1 MSYSENVHAVALKR
15 ISALPL
21 LPSVNMQTTGK
32 IIIKTNT
39 MLSYKL
45 GKEDA
50 VSTFEAKE
58 FPTSQG
64 NITTKP
70 EV

>member
-1 MSYSENVHAVALKR
+1 MYLRSLD
-15 ISALPL
+15 
-21 LPSVNMQTTGK
+21 K

-64 NITTKP
+64 NIMTKP